1 MGELKHKNCGIKEV
15 DEGQIFII
23 KVYCNRADFSSVSLL
38 SEWWTIRA
46 EAGNVS
52 FLISLLGKFDLHQL
66 AQHQIIFIIIQC
78 SIKKL

>member
-23 KVYCNRADFSSVSLL
+23 KVYCNRADFSSVTLL
-38 SEWWTIRA
+38 SERWIIRA

-52 FLISLLGKFDLHQL
+52 FLISLYWGNLTLIDLLHT
-66 AQHQIIFIIIQC
+66 
-78 SIKKL
+78 KLFSSLYSVP